1 MIRFSTFAQVLVCFV
16 FATKSLST
24 AAQVPLTPR
33 GEAPREGMVRQ
44 DFWSSGNKQY
54 FGTSY
59 EAYGSSGAHDETA
72 TTAPISKVWF
82 TGAQGVL
89 TEVFWP
95 TLDRKQ
101 TRDTQFLVTDGRSF
115 MSEERQQTTSSVEW
129 VEEGVPAFRVVTR
142 DPRSRFRIEKTIW
155 SHPSRPV
162 VLQRVRFVR
171 LQSGLRLHVLHNPS
185 VANTPFGD
193 SARASMG
200 AESGLFAWQQN
211 DAQALLVDVPFRQVS
226 AGFVGA
232 NDGFQD
238 LASDFRMDAHFERA
252 TDGNVALTAWFDLP
266 EEAGSSEF
274 TMALGF
280 GDDVGAARVQAA
292 AALAEANESLDLF
305 RSQWGLYQTSVRNLG
320 RSSLDGGKL
329 FRASVAILK
338 SMEDKTYSGA
348 FVASPSMPWGL
359 LKEDSNYHY
368 PPRGTGYWTLP
379 PEAAGRQYEAGG
391 YHLVWPRDLYQMAT
405 TFLALGDPASA
416 VASLR
421 YLRKV
426 QFGPG
431 DGVWRTGDRVTARD
445 GSWLQNG
452 WLNGEPY
459 WTQLQL
465 DQTALPL
472 LLAYRLWRE
481 GHLPL
486 AEISEMSLR
495 AARFIVRAGPWSAQE
510 RWEENMGASP
520 STIASQIAALW
531 VAAEIAEAAGLPE
544 EAQVFRG
551 TADSWNSS
559 PGNNLEAWTFTETG
573 PHGNGKY
580 FVRVTG
586 SNGPRAPWDPNSEAY
601 IQVTN
606 GGPRLLEKEVTDG
619 GFLELV
625 RLGVRRARDYHVME
639 SIGEMDATLRVDTR
653 FGPGFFRYVGDRY
666 NMDESTGQATK
677 GMLWP
682 FLTGERGHYE
692 IAKASEEGRSGSSL
706 DAVSVPFIA
715 AMEAFA
721 TDAGLLPEQVWDAGP
736 QQGRGTSAA
745 TPLGWTHGEYVKL
758 LRSRADAAVV
768 DRLEA
773 VQTRSLSLE

>member
-1 MIRFSTFAQVLVCFV
+1 MSRIHQILFATAAMVAASAFAQTPLV
-16 FATKSLST
+16 
-24 AAQVPLTPR
+24 PR
-33 GEAPREGMVRQ
+33 GEAPREGMLRQ

-59 EAYGSSGAHDETA
+59 EAYGPSGAHDEDSV
-72 TTAPISKVWF
+72 TAPLSKVWF
-82 TGAQGVL
+82 TGAQGIL

-115 MSEERQQTTSSVEW
+115 MSEERQQTYSSVTWLET
-129 VEEGVPAFRVVTR
+129 GVPAFQVVTR
-142 DPRSRFRIEKTIW
+142 DPLSRYRIEKTVW

-171 LQSGLRLHVLHNPS
+171 LQGGLRLHVLHNPS
-185 VANTPFGD
+185 VANTPYGD
-193 SARASMG
+193 SARATLG
-200 AESGLFAWQQN
+200 ATTEEQGLFAWQEG
-211 DAQALLVDVPFRQVS
+211 DAQALLASIPFRQVS

-252 TDGNVALTAWFDLP
+252 NNGNVALTAWFDLP
-266 EEAGSSEF
+266 DEAGTSEF
-274 TMALGF
+274 TTALGF
-280 GDDVGAARVQAA
+280 GNDVAAARAEA
-292 AALAEANESLDLF
+292 SAALREANASLELF
-305 RSQWGLYQTSVRNLG
+305 RSQWSGYQSSVRDLS
-320 RSSLDGGKL
+320 RASLDGGKL

-359 LKEDSNYHY
+359 RKEDSNFHY
-368 PPRGTGYWTLP
+368 PPRQTGYWGLP
-379 PEAAGRQYEAGG
+379 PEAANRQYEAGG

-405 TFLALGDPASA
+405 TFLALGDAPSA

-421 YLRKV
+421 YLRAV

-431 DGVWRTGDRVTARD
+431 DGVWRTGGRVTARD
-445 GSWLQNG
+445 GSWMQNS

-486 AEISEMSLR
+486 VEIEDMALR

-520 STIASQIAALW
+520 STIASQVAALW
-531 VAAEIAEAAGLPE
+531 VAAEIADAAGHSD
-544 EAQVFRG
+544 EALVFRG
-551 TADSWNSS
+551 TADRWNSK
-559 PGNNLEAWTFTETG
+559 PGDNIEAWTFTETG

-580 FVRVTG
+580 FLRVTG
-586 SNGPRAPWDPNSEAY
+586 TNGPAAPWDPNSNAF

-625 RLGVRRARDYHVME
+625 RLGVRRARDYHVTE
-639 SIGEMDATLRVDTR
+639 SLGELDATLRVDTR
-653 FGPGFFRYVGDRY
+653 VGPGFYRYIGDRY
-666 NMDESTGQATK
+666 NMDEATGLPTK

-682 FLTGERGHYE
+682 FLSGERGHYE
-692 IAKASEEGRSGSSL
+692 IARGIEEGKTGSQL
-706 DAVSVPFIA
+706 DAVSVPYTA

-721 TDAGLLPEQVWDAGP
+721 TEAQLLPEQVWDTGP
-736 QQGRGTSAA
+736 LQGRGTSAA

-758 LRSRADAAVV
+758 LRSRQEAAVS

-773 VQTRSLSLE
+773 VQSRALSLE